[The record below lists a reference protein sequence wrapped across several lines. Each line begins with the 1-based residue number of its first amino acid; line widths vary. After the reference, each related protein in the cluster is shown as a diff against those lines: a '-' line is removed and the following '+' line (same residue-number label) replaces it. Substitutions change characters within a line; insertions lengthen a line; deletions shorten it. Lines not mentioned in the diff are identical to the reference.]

1 MIFPRIRGLRGFVR
15 GILMPVGENFKEAQH
30 QGAIDALR
38 SIGSYRLMSEP
49 KPKLSISSHRWIL
62 GYLMKEKAIFLPSL
76 AALFFT
82 AMLSLAFPW
91 FLKELVGNPTD
102 ALKTGVDP
110 QVVLAKSNRVVLELV
125 AVLALQAFVAFFRVQ
140 GFIRSGESALNRL
153 RRDLFAHLV
162 RLPMPFYQEQRSG
175 ALSNRISADL
185 GVVRETLLTTVPQ
198 AVRQTVILV
207 GGLIFIFV
215 ASWKL
220 SLIML
225 GSVPFVVLAI
235 AFFGR
240 KVRGFSKAAQDS
252 LAEAGTVIE
261 ETVQGIA
268 DVKSFTNE
276 PFEATRYDRALESF
290 LGVTMRGAKSRAAFL
305 AFIIFALFGTIAFV
319 TWYGA
324 QMLANGQINGT
335 NFVSFILFSIF
346 VGASL
351 GSFPEIISQ
360 FQQTSGA
367 TERLRELLDT
377 APERTDGDAQAKL
390 GGALA
395 FANLSFCYPSRPDV
409 QVLSDLSFEVAPGQR
424 VALVGPS
431 GAGKSTVFSLI
442 LGFNDPESGDVL
454 FDGRSASTLALQALR
469 SQIAIVPQEVLLF
482 GGSIR
487 ENIEYGKPGATFEEI
502 EAAARQANAHEFI
515 TELPEGFETLVGP
528 RGTKLSGGQRQ
539 RIAIARAILA
549 DPRILLLDEATS
561 ALDSESERLVNEA
574 LERLMQGRTSLVI
587 AHRLSTVRHADS
599 ILVFSH
605 GKIVESGTHEQL
617 IANHGTYRFLVETQ
631 LV

>member
-1 MIFPRIRGLRGFVR
+1 
-15 GILMPVGENFKEAQH
+15 
-30 QGAIDALR
+30 
-38 SIGSYRLMSEP
+38 
-49 KPKLSISSHRWIL
+49 
-62 GYLMKEKAIFLPSL
+62 MKEKAIFLPSL

-110 QVVLAKSNRVVLELV
+110 QVVQAKSNRVVLELV
-125 AVLALQAFVAFFRVQ
+125 AVLGLQAFVAFFRVQ
-140 GFIRSGESALNRL
+140 GFIRSGESALNNL
-153 RRDLFAHLV
+153 RRDLFEHLV
-162 RLPMPFYQEQRSG
+162 RLPMPFFQEQRSG

-377 APERTDGDAQAKL
+377 TPERTDGDANVKL

-395 FANLSFCYPSRPDV
+395 FANLSFRYPSRPDV
-409 QVLSDLSFEVAPGQR
+409 QVLKDLTFDVAPGQR

-442 LGFNDPESGDVL
+442 LGFNDPESGEVL
-454 FDGRSASTLALQALR
+454 FDGRPASALALHALR

-487 ENIEYGKPGATFEEI
+487 ENIEYGKPGASFEEI

-515 TELPEGFETLVGP
+515 SELPEGFKTLVGP

-599 ILVFSH
+599 ILVYSH
-605 GKIVESGTHEQL
+605 GKIVESGSHEQL
-617 IANHGTYRFLVETQ
+617 IAENGTYRFLVETQ

>member
-1 MIFPRIRGLRGFVR
+1 
-15 GILMPVGENFKEAQH
+15 
-30 QGAIDALR
+30 
-38 SIGSYRLMSEP
+38 
-49 KPKLSISSHRWIL
+49 
-62 GYLMKEKAIFLPSL
+62 MKEKAIFLPSL

-110 QVVLAKSNRVVLELV
+110 QVVQAKSNRVVLELV
-125 AVLALQAFVAFFRVQ
+125 AVLGLQAFVAFFRVQ
-140 GFIRSGESALNRL
+140 GFIRSGESALNNL

-162 RLPMPFYQEQRSG
+162 RLPMPFFQEQRSG

-290 LGVTMRGAKSRAAFL
+290 LGVTMLGAKSRAAFL

-377 APERTDGDAQAKL
+377 TPERTDGDANVKL

-395 FANLSFCYPSRPDV
+395 FANLSFRYPSRPDV
-409 QVLSDLSFEVAPGQR
+409 QVLKDLTFDVAPGQR

-442 LGFNDPESGDVL
+442 LGFNDPESGEVL
-454 FDGRSASTLALQALR
+454 FDGRPASALALHALR

-487 ENIEYGKPGATFEEI
+487 ENIEYGKPGASFEEI

-515 TELPEGFETLVGP
+515 SELPEGFKTLVGP

-599 ILVFSH
+599 ILVYSH
-605 GKIVESGTHEQL
+605 GKIVESGSHEQL
-617 IANHGTYRFLVETQ
+617 IAENGTYRFLVETQ

>member
-1 MIFPRIRGLRGFVR
+1 
-15 GILMPVGENFKEAQH
+15 
-30 QGAIDALR
+30 
-38 SIGSYRLMSEP
+38 
-49 KPKLSISSHRWIL
+49 
-62 GYLMKEKAIFLPSL
+62 MKEKAIFLPSL

-162 RLPMPFYQEQRSG
+162 RLPMPFFQDQRAG

-252 LAEAGTVIE
+252 LADAGTVIE

-276 PFEATRYDRALESF
+276 PFESTRYDRALESF

-360 FQQTSGA
+360 FQQTAGA

-377 APERTDGDAQAKL
+377 APERTDGDANVKL

-395 FANLSFCYPSRPDV
+395 FANLSFRYPSRPDV
-409 QVLSDLSFEVAPGQR
+409 QVLKDLTFDVAPGQR

-442 LGFNDPESGDVL
+442 LGFNDPESGEVL
-454 FDGRSASTLALQALR
+454 FDGCPASTLALQALR

-487 ENIEYGKPGATFEEI
+487 ENIAYGKPGASFEEI

-515 TELPEGFETLVGP
+515 TELPEGFDTLVGP

-574 LERLMQGRTSLVI
+574 LERLMAGRTSLVI
-587 AHRLSTVRHADS
+587 AHRLSTVRYADS
-599 ILVFSH
+599 ILVFSR

-617 IANHGTYRFLVETQ
+617 IAENGTYRFLVETQ

>member
-1 MIFPRIRGLRGFVR
+1 
-15 GILMPVGENFKEAQH
+15 MPTPPVPASPP
-30 QGAIDALR
+30 A
-38 SIGSYRLMSEP
+38 
-49 KPKLSISSHRWIL
+49 SSHRWIL
-62 GYLMKEKAIFLPSL
+62 GYLMQEKAVFIPSML
-76 AALFFT
+76 ALFFT
-82 AMLSLAFPW
+82 AILSLAFPW
-91 FLKELVGNPTD
+91 FLKELIGNPTD
-102 ALKTGVDP
+102 ALHTGVDP
-110 QVVLAKSNRVVLELV
+110 TAILAKSNRVVLQLTGI
-125 AVLALQAFVAFFRVQ
+125 LALQAFVAFWRVQ
-140 GFIRSGESALNRL
+140 GFTYAGESALNRL
-153 RRDLFAHLV
+153 RRDLFSHLV
-162 RLPMPFYQEQRSG
+162 RLPMPFFQEQRAG
-175 ALSNRISADL
+175 ALSNRVAADL

-198 AVRQTVILV
+198 AVRQSVILV
-207 GGLIFIFV
+207 GGLCFIFI

-240 KVRGFSKAAQDS
+240 KVRGYSKAAQDS

-276 PFEATRYDRALESF
+276 PFELTRYSTSLERF
-290 LGVTMRGAKSRAAFL
+290 FGVTMRGAKSRAAFL
-305 AFIIFALFGTIAFV
+305 SFIIFALFGTIAFV
-319 TWYGA
+319 AWYGA
-324 QMLANGQINGT
+324 RMLAHGDINGT

-360 FQQTSGA
+360 FQQTAGA
-367 TERLRELLDT
+367 TERLRELLYT
-377 APERTDGDAQAKL
+377 PPERTDGAPDIILQ
-390 GGALA
+390 GALA
-395 FANLSFCYPSRPDV
+395 FENIAFRYPSRPEA
-409 QVLSDLSFEVAPGQR
+409 QILHALSFQADPGQR
-424 VALVGPS
+424 IALVGPS

-442 LGFNDPESGDVL
+442 LGFNDPEAGQIL
-454 FDGRSASTLALQALR
+454 FDGQPAAGLSLQALR

-482 GGSIR
+482 GGTIR
-487 ENIEYGKPGATFEEI
+487 ENIAYGKPGASLEEI
-502 EAAARQANAHEFI
+502 QEAARLANAYDYI
-515 TELPEGFETLVGP
+515 VDLPEGFETMVGP

-587 AHRLSTVRHADS
+587 AHRLSTVRGADL
-599 ILVFSH
+599 ILVLDH
-605 GKIVESGTHEQL
+605 GRIVERGTHESL
-617 IANHGTYRFLVETQ
+617 IAQGGIYARMHAQFIRG
-631 LV
+631 

>member
-1 MIFPRIRGLRGFVR
+1 MR
-15 GILMPVGENFKEAQH
+15 
-30 QGAIDALR
+30 
-38 SIGSYRLMSEP
+38 
-49 KPKLSISSHRWIL
+49 
-62 GYLMKEKAIFLPSL
+62 EKAIFLPSL

-162 RLPMPFYQEQRSG
+162 RLPVPFFQEQRAG

-225 GSVPFVVLAI
+225 GSVPIVVLAV

-252 LAEAGTVIE
+252 LADAGTVIE

-324 QMLANGQINGT
+324 QMLANGQISST

-360 FQQTSGA
+360 FQQTAGA

-377 APERTDGDAQAKL
+377 APERTDGDANVKL

-395 FANLSFCYPSRPDV
+395 FANLSFRYPSRPDV
-409 QVLSDLSFEVAPGQR
+409 QVLKDLTFDVAPGQR

-442 LGFNDPESGDVL
+442 LGFNDPESGEVL
-454 FDGRSASTLALQALR
+454 FDGCPASTLALQALR

-487 ENIEYGKPGATFEEI
+487 ENIAYGKPGATFEEI

-515 TELPEGFETLVGP
+515 TELPEGFDTLVGP

-574 LERLMQGRTSLVI
+574 LERLMAGRTSLVI

-617 IANHGTYRFLVETQ
+617 IAEKGTYRFLVETQ